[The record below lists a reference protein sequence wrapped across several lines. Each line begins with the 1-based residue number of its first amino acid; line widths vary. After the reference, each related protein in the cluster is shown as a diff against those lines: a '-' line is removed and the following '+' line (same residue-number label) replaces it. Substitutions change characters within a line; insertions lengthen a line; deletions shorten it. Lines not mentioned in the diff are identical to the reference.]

1 MHPAPARCFFDTL
14 KGVRKRDH
22 DQRRTNPANQGLRA
36 DHHRKGRKH
45 LRRLCLPT
53 NLQVVITM
61 KANELPNITVNREFF
76 SDIMMERNGGHI
88 KQASLNRL

>member
-1 MHPAPARCFFDTL
+1 MHPSPARCFFDTL
-14 KGVRKRDH
+14 KGVHKRDH

-36 DHHRKGRKH
+36 TITEKAESIYGDYA
-45 LRRLCLPT
+45 CPT

-76 SDIMMERNGGHI
+76 SDIMLERNGGHI
-88 KQASLNRL
+88 Q

>member
-1 MHPAPARCFFDTL
+1 M
-14 KGVRKRDH
+14 
-22 DQRRTNPANQGLRA
+22 
-36 DHHRKGRKH
+36 
-45 LRRLCLPT
+45 
-53 NLQVVITM
+53 QVVITM